1 MLSREKHKQNR
12 QKFKNSVAQNSLT
25 QNRDVDIIVYRHTHT
40 HTHTQRERER
50 ERERETET
58 ETETET
64 DRQTDIT
71 VSAPRYNVV
80 GADNE

>member
-25 QNRDVDIIVYRHTHT
+25 QNRDVDIIVYRHTH
-40 HTHTQRERER
+40 RERER
-50 ERERETET
+50 ERERETDRQ
-58 ETETET
+58 T
-64 DRQTDIT
+64 DRQTYTNIT